1 MAPVKKSEKRIKKEA
16 YWERLQVTAA
26 KYKNVLFIDAN
37 NVSSKQIGQIR
48 NKLRAIG
55 AVMIMGKNTLMKA
68 SLTAANTAPDKEDA
82 DYAER
87 KATWAANANI
97 PKIVAQ
103 LRGNTNLIFTNG
115 DLTEVK
121 AILDQQVRPSPAKAG
136 MIAPADVTIPAGATG
151 LDPKKTSFF
160 QTLQI

>member
-1 MAPVKKSEKRIKKEA
+1 
-16 YWERLQVTAA
+16 
-26 KYKNVLFIDAN
+26 
-37 NVSSKQIGQIR
+37 
-48 NKLRAIG
+48 
-55 AVMIMGKNTLMKA
+55 MKA
-68 SLTAANTAPDKEDA
+68 SLNSANTAPDKEDA

-87 KATWAANANI
+87 KATWAANPNI

-115 DLTEVK
+115 DLTEVR

>member
-55 AVMIMGKNTLMKA
+55 AVMIMGKNV
-68 SLTAANTAPDKEDA
+68 SS
-82 DYAER
+82 
-87 KATWAANANI
+87 
-97 PKIVAQ
+97 V
-103 LRGNTNLIFTNG
+103 
-115 DLTEVK
+115 
-121 AILDQQVRPSPAKAG
+121 
-136 MIAPADVTIPAGATG
+136 
-151 LDPKKTSFF
+151 
-160 QTLQI
+160 